1 MIAPYRN
8 LVRQNSL
15 LPLILIY
22 DRLREG
28 LSDDTLLT
36 SIDVQSEV
44 IVSVVSGRVA

>member
-8 LVRQNSL
+8 IVRQNSL
-15 LPLILIY
+15 LLLTLIY
-22 DRLREG
+22 DRLHAC